1 MAANKHQLETLV
13 ASGVFAA
20 PKKGPFLCSW
30 AHAGGAQDWAQW
42 KRKNW
47 KYTEKKMQNHLR
59 DHIRVLV
66 DACYTTMF
74 KRVQN
79 KQFRAKNANIHDSQ
93 DCWIWSTNPSLP
105 PQDGC
110 RQRWSN
116 QSQRIG
122 KCPWET
128 NLENLLE
135 RVPFMDI
142 WMGIWGA
149 TTFSPNAH

>member
-20 PKKGPFLCSW
+20 PKKRTFSLLMSACW
-30 AHAGGAQDWAQW
+30 WCAGLSAM
-42 KRKNW
+42 KTEKL

-93 DCWIWSTNPSLP
+93 DCWI
-105 PQDGC
+105 
-110 RQRWSN
+110 
-116 QSQRIG
+116 
-122 KCPWET
+122 
-128 NLENLLE
+128 
-135 RVPFMDI
+135 
-142 WMGIWGA
+142 
-149 TTFSPNAH
+149 